1 MQLRAGFHKVQNYY
15 ELVLV
20 ECKKKIALVVG
31 IVRVMNVLL
40 SPELFAFIVVGMEVV
55 LTKLSDSVLARG
67 NCSHMGECFP

>member
-15 ELVLV
+15 KLVLV
-20 ECKKKIALVVG
+20 ECNMKIALVVG

-40 SPELFAFIVVGMEVV
+40 LPEVFAFIVVGIEVE
-55 LTKLSDSVLARG
+55 LTKLSASVLARG